1 MSEDK
6 AEAGTRTLWLKRA
19 AWIDFSAS
27 EWIALRDLFRKA
39 CESPDLQRWIVE
51 LQQEYG
57 EQG

>member
-19 AWIDFSAS
+19 AWSDFSAS

-39 CESPDLQRWIVE
+39 WESPDRQRWIVE